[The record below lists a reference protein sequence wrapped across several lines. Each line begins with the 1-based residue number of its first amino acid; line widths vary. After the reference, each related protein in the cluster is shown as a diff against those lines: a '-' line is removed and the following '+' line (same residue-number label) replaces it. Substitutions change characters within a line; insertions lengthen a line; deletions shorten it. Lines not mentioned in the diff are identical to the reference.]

1 MIFQKSTYNS
11 RNFNANHSRQKIL
24 IKAIEL
30 LRIKNRNFQAI
41 RQKKQMTYKER
52 EKNQA
57 GLRLLHRNIQC
68 QKTTGQRLPSSKE
81 KKV

>member
-1 MIFQKSTYNS
+1 MQTTQDKN
-11 RNFNANHSRQKIL
+11 IL